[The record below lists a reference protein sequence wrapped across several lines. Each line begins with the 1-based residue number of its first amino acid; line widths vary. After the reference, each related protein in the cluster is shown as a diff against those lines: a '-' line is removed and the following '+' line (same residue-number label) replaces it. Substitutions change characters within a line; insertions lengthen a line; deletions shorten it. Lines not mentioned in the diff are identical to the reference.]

1 MVIESGVGPFT
12 ARWAGLASLG
22 TEGTEVGRGL
32 KPPTGLRR
40 SAKPTIAAGTLGAA
54 RSDESG
60 GMAQAGDGLKAGG
73 GGGGGRGEARGEGAK
88 ILWWV
93 WNESSRVI
101 ESKNELEN

>member
-73 GGGGGRGEARGEGAK
+73 GGGREGEERRGERGPRFCGGCGMKAVVLSNRK
-88 ILWWV
+88 M
-93 WNESSRVI
+93 S
-101 ESKNELEN
+101 